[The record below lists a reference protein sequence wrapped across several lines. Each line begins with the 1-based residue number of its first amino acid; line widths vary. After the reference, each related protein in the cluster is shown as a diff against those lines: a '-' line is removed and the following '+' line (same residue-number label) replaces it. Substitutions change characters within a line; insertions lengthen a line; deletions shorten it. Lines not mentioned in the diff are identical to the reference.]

1 MASTVIHYI
10 AITGS
15 PSSQR
20 LMNQPGLYL
29 VATTPAP
36 SGGWM
41 ILAYADE
48 VARQALTQ
56 NGFRFET
63 LEDDRASDA
72 RFAMSASQVLGGPP
86 VPEAVRSDIAVE
98 LLLRALDYLRGRLN
112 RVVLEIM
119 QSADV
124 LAAQLALPVDE
135 AAYDALIAAIDRFS
149 TAVDVGFEPRT
160 IDFTKAASASLA
172 GVVSAAKTAVGLE
185 GLRKIVRR
193 VLDAGSV
200 SGEFADLLGL
210 AGSQASVVTGASSVE
225 LKVAAGDVSL
235 LGIVSVGEVALAGDF
250 RYSGAPQLGLT
261 LRLQDLRM
269 VDSAAGSL
277 TAALGLADAT
287 GSVSLRIDTADG
299 FTVNGGARGER
310 ISLVPPKSKGPVR
323 ITSLMLDVVPTGTR
337 LFVALTSSVQ
347 GSIGSPLT
355 LTAKNLGVRF
365 EIDPLGDRLVRE
377 ASLKTPDGFGIAL
390 DAGPVRGGGFLE
402 RVPVPGHPDWTRYS
416 GALALRIGPVAVT
429 GFAVLTDRPD
439 GFSFAVSISVQISP
453 PVELG
458 LLFTLNGVG
467 GIVGANVSADTR
479 ALAAGVGDGTI
490 SRLLFPDDPA
500 RAAPAILETLA
511 TVFPVHEGGFVIG
524 PMVKLGW
531 GRPVSFVTAEV
542 ALILS
547 LPDPKILVLG
557 RLRIAIPADFAPII
571 DLKAE
576 IYGEFSGDRVL
587 ILASLIDSRIGFFTV
602 AGQFG
607 MLLRLGADP
616 TFVLSAGGFHP
627 RYQPPG
633 ELANLRRISAEISPP
648 AFHLRL
654 EAYAAITTNTVQFGG
669 ALDVRYGIDG
679 TGVYGT
685 AALDALIQFDPFG
698 FQADLMAGVSV
709 RVLDITLLAIT
720 LRLHLEGP
728 APWKAWGTG
737 EVVLPW
743 PLPDIS
749 IDVGPV
755 TWGGKQPAPAPVVSA
770 RSMVVDALSRPQ
782 AWSATTAAGQYGV
795 ALAAADPGAGILIDP
810 WSQLSATQSAVP
822 LDVDIVRIGAS
833 RLADGERR
841 VVLGPVTIAQQLAL
855 GYSAETATLTGEFA
869 SGQYLDLSD
878 DDVLRRP
885 SFENMPAGIQIDPR
899 DADLVPGVVWVQPHY
914 VTSFPHHDTGGFL
927 DSVEAAAVSGLAVA
941 ATAAGSSVA
950 RTRYATAGSD
960 LSIAHPGQMVVV
972 SANTLQ
978 AVPGGPATAMTFTLA
993 EQQLTALGATA
1004 VQLMALGGAG

>member
-1 MASTVIHYI
+1 MITYI

-29 VATTPAP
+29 VTTTPSP

-41 ILAYADE
+41 ILAYADGA
-48 VARQALTQ
+48 ARDWLRQ

-63 LEDDRASDA
+63 LEDHGASEA
-72 RFAMSASQVLGGPP
+72 RFAVSAAQVLGGPP
-86 VPEAVRSDIAVE
+86 LPDAVRSEIAVE
-98 LLLRALDYLRGRLN
+98 LLLRALAHLRGRLN
-112 RVVLEIM
+112 RVVLEVM
-119 QSADV
+119 RTADV
-124 LAAQLALPVDE
+124 LGTQLGVPVDD
-135 AAYDALIAAIDRFS
+135 AAHDAVIAAIDRFS
-149 TAVDVGFEPRT
+149 TSIDAGFEPRAL
-160 IDFTKAASASLA
+160 DFTQSAAASLA
-172 GVVSAAKTAVGLE
+172 EVVKAVKAAVGLD
-185 GLRKIVRR
+185 GLRTIARR
-193 VLDAGSV
+193 VLDTGSV
-200 SGEFADLLGL
+200 GGEFAELLGL
-210 AGSQASVVTGASSVE
+210 SGSQVTMAAGDASAE
-225 LKVAAGDVSL
+225 LKVTAVDASL
-235 LGIVSVGEVALAGDF
+235 LGVVAIGAVTLAADF
-250 RYSGAPQLGLT
+250 RYGGAPQLGLS
-261 LRLQDLRM
+261 LRLQDVRLADP
-269 VDSAAGSL
+269 VTGSL
-277 TAALGLADAT
+277 TSALGLGD
-287 GSVSLRIDTADG
+287 VSGTVTLRVDTATG
-299 FTVNGGARGER
+299 FTVNGRARGER
-310 ISLVPPKSKGPVR
+310 ITLVPPASKGPVR
-323 ITSLMLDVVPTGTR
+323 ITSLVLDVVPTGSR

-365 EIDPLGDRLVRE
+365 EIDPLGDRPLRE
-377 ASLKTPDGFGIAL
+377 ASTTSPDGFGVAL

-402 RVPVPGHPDWTRYS
+402 RVTVPGHPDWTRYS

-439 GFSFAVSISVQISP
+439 GFSFAVSVSVQIVP

-467 GIVGANVSADTR
+467 GIIGANVTADTR

-500 RAAPAILETLA
+500 RAAPAILDTLA
-511 TVFPVHEGGFVIG
+511 TVFPVHEGGFVVG

-531 GRPVSFVTAEV
+531 GRPISFVTAEV

-547 LPDPKILVLG
+547 LPDPKVLVLG
-557 RLRIAIPADFAPII
+557 RLRIAVPAEFAPII

-587 ILASLIDSRIGFFTV
+587 ILAALVDSRIGFFSV
-602 AGQFG
+602 AGEFG
-607 MLLRLGADP
+607 MLLRLGTDP

-633 ELANLRRISAEISPP
+633 ELAGLRRITAEISPP

-654 EAYAAITTNTVQFGG
+654 EAYAAVTTNTVQFGG

-679 TGVYGT
+679 TGVYGS
-685 AALDALIQFDPFG
+685 AALDALIQFEPFG
-698 FQADLMAGVSV
+698 FQADLMAGVAV
-709 RVLDITLLAIT
+709 RVLDITLLAVT

-737 EVVLPW
+737 EVELPW

-755 TWGGKQPAPAPVVSA
+755 TWGSERPAPAPVVSA
-770 RSMVVDALSRPQ
+770 RAMVIDALREPK
-782 AWSATTAAGQYGV
+782 AWSATGAAAQYGV
-795 ALAAADPGAGILIDP
+795 ALAAADPGAGILVDP
-810 WSQLSATQSAVP
+810 WSQVSVTQSAVP

-833 RLADGERR
+833 RLAEGERR
-841 VVLGPVTIAQQLAL
+841 VVVGPATVSQQSAP
-855 GYSAETATLTGEFA
+855 GYTAETTTLTGEFA
-869 SGQYLDLSD
+869 PGQYLDLSD

-885 SFENMPAGIQIDPR
+885 SFEAMPAGLHVDLR
-899 DADLVPGVVWVQPHY
+899 DADEVPGVVWVQPHY

-927 DSVEAAAVSGLAVA
+927 DSVDASAVTGLAVA
-941 ATAAGSSVA
+941 ATAAGTSAA
-950 RTRYATAGSD
+950 RPRYDTAGSD
-960 LSIAHPGQMVVV
+960 LSIAGPAQMVVV
-972 SANTLQ
+972 SADTLQ
-978 AVPGGPATAMTFTLA
+978 ALSGGPATAMTFTLA
-993 EQQLTALGATA
+993 EQELTALGGGA
-1004 VQLMALGGAG
+1004 VQLMALGGVG

>member
-1 MASTVIHYI
+1 MIHYI

-20 LMNQPGLYL
+20 LMDQPGLYL
-29 VATTPAP
+29 VATTPSP

-41 ILAYADE
+41 VLAYADDA
-48 VARQALTQ
+48 AREALRQ
-56 NGFRFET
+56 NGFRLET
-63 LEDDRASDA
+63 LEDDRATET
-72 RFAMSASQVLGGPP
+72 RFAVSAGQVLGGPP
-86 VPEAVRSDIAVE
+86 VPEAVRSAIAVE
-98 LLLRALDYLRGRLN
+98 LLLRALGHLRARLN
-112 RVVLEIM
+112 RVVLEVM
-119 QSADV
+119 QSAHG
-124 LAAQLALPVDE
+124 LGTQLGVPVE
-135 AAYDALIAAIDRFS
+135 PAAYDALIASIDRFS
-149 TAVDVGFEPRT
+149 TSIDVGFSPRS
-160 IDFTKAASASLA
+160 IDFTQSAAVSLAAVVKAAKA
-172 GVVSAAKTAVGLE
+172 AVGLD
-185 GLRKIVRR
+185 GLRTIVRR
-193 VLDAGSV
+193 VLDTGSV
-200 SGEFADLLGL
+200 GGEFADLLGL
-210 AGSQASVVTGASSVE
+210 SGSQVSVVAGDSSVE
-225 LKVAAGDVSL
+225 LKVAAADASL
-235 LGIVSVGEVALAGDF
+235 FGVVAVGAVTLAADF
-250 RYSGAPQLGLT
+250 RYGGVPQLGLS
-261 LRLQDLRM
+261 LRVQDIRLADP
-269 VDSAAGSL
+269 VAGSL
-277 TAALGLADAT
+277 TSALGLGDVS
-287 GSVSLRIDTADG
+287 GSVTLRVDTADG

-310 ISLVPPKSKGPVR
+310 IALVPPASEGPVR
-323 ITSLMLDVVPTGTR
+323 ITSLVLDVVPTGSR

-365 EIDPLGDRLVRE
+365 EIDPLGDRLLRE
-377 ASLKTPDGFGIAL
+377 ASTKSPDGFGIAL

-402 RVPVPGHPDWTRYS
+402 RVTVPGHPDWTRYS

-439 GFSFAVSISVQISP
+439 GFSFAVSVSVQIVP

-467 GIVGANVSADTR
+467 GIIGANVTADAR

-500 RAAPAILETLA
+500 RAAPAILDTLA
-511 TVFPVHEGGFVIG
+511 AVFPVHDGGFVVG

-547 LPDPKILVLG
+547 LPDPKVLVLG

-576 IYGEFSGDRVL
+576 IYGEFGGDRVL
-587 ILASLIDSRIGFFTV
+587 ILASLVDSRIGFFTV
-602 AGQFG
+602 AGDFG

-633 ELANLRRISAEISPP
+633 ELAGLRRISAEISPP

-679 TGVYGT
+679 TGVYGS

-698 FQADLMAGVSV
+698 FQADLMASV
-709 RVLDITLLAIT
+709 AIRVLDITLVAIT

-737 EVVLPW
+737 EVELPW

-755 TWGGKQPAPAPVVSA
+755 TWGSERPAPAPVVSVRA
-770 RSMVVDALSRPQ
+770 MVIAALSDPT
-782 AWSATTAAGQYGV
+782 AWSATSAAAQYGV

-810 WSQLSATQSAVP
+810 WSQLSVVQSAVP
-822 LDVDIVRIGAS
+822 LDVDIVRVGAS
-833 RLADGERR
+833 RVAEGERR
-841 VVLGPVTIAQQLAL
+841 VVVGPVTVAQQSAL
-855 GYSAETATLTGEFA
+855 GYTAKFTTLTGEFA
-869 SGQYLDLSD
+869 PGQYLDLSD

-885 SFENMPAGIQIDPR
+885 SFEAMPAGLRIDPR
-899 DADLVPGVVWVQPHY
+899 DADVVPGVVWIQPHY
-914 VTSFPHHDTGGFL
+914 VTSFPHHGAGGFL
-927 DSVEAAAVSGLAVA
+927 DSVDASAVTGLAVA
-941 ATAAGSSVA
+941 ATAAGSSTA
-950 RTRYATAGSD
+950 RPHYDTAGSE
-960 LSIAHPGQMVVV
+960 LAIAGPAQMVVV
-972 SANTLQ
+972 SADTLQ

-993 EQQLTALGATA
+993 EQELTALGAGA
-1004 VQLMALGGAG
+1004 VQLVALGGVG